1 MVCTSGI
8 VGEDGFVVSVGRGVR
23 VATSADDEYECV
35 SLLLSD
41 DVVVVV
47 DVADSAVT
55 ATTSEHQL
63 PMLR

>member
-1 MVCTSGI
+1 MVCTGGI

-41 DVVVVV
+41 DVVV
-47 DVADSAVT
+47 DDESPVT
-55 ATTSEHQL
+55 ATSEHQL